1 MRSLVFSSSCR
12 AISIRWP
19 DTNVATVAWEPRR
32 QEIRGGNDK
41 MLHFALLHNDIH
53 KRMGDK
59 SGIGK
64 GVHTPGRT
72 RVPAAPWTPAFLKR
86 QQVESAWW
94 LVNDG

>member
-19 DTNVATVAWEPRR
+19 DTNVATVAWERRR
-32 QEIRGGNDK
+32 QEIWGGNDK

-64 GVHTPGRT
+64 GVHILLVEPGY
-72 RVPAAPWTPAFLKR
+72 R
-86 QQVESAWW
+86 QPPGLQHS
-94 LVNDG
+94 